1 MKRDQ
6 LVGPPLGILCI
17 VGLLAASGTAL
28 AAPIDDAAY
37 FAGVEHTLI
46 DFETDGLGNALN
58 LGNGQ
63 VVDLPGEEYLSQGVR
78 FDRTIAWVDDASP
91 LFEYA
96 LSQGGSG
103 ENGIPSSLVGEF
115 TIEFTQPVFAAG
127 MFVVRNRMLQ
137 SPEPIFE
144 ALDAAGSVIES
155 VTFSDAQ
162 FGDPSEIG
170 AVAFGFMGIESE
182 VEIAAL
188 RVVNNGGT
196 MFDDLRFGASAV
208 PTPGA
213 AALLGL
219 AGLVGARRRRA

>member
-1 MKRDQ
+1 
-6 LVGPPLGILCI
+6 V

-37 FAGVEHTLI
+37 FDGVAHTLI
-46 DFETDGLGNALN
+46 DFETDGLGNELA

-63 VVDLPGEEYLSQGVR
+63 VVDLPTEEYLSQGVR

-103 ENGIPSSLVGEF
+103 ENGIPSSFVSEF

-127 MFVVRNRMLQ
+127 MFVVRNRALQ
-137 SPEPIFE
+137 NAEPIFE
-144 ALDAAGSVIES
+144 ALDASGAVIES

-162 FGDPSEIG
+162 FGDPSDVD
-170 AVAFGFMGIESE
+170 AVAFGFMGIESN
-182 VEIAAL
+182 VQIAAL

-196 MFDDLRFGASAV
+196 MFDDLRFGGV

-213 AALLGL
+213 AALMGL